1 MSLRNG
7 ALTLLALL
15 ILLLSP
21 LIVCAL
27 VLALGLQALCIVV
40 SWAFRICLIL
50 VGFAAALAMFFLS
63 FVFIGSPYVGC
74 QVGGVLVC
82 LQACYYLVAFVLALF
97 GKAVPSVGNHSNFVL
112 PGAAAAGSLS

>member
-1 MSLRNG
+1 MSLSNG

-50 VGFAAALAMFFLS
+50 VGFAAVLAMFFLS
-63 FVFIGSPYVGC
+63 FGFIGSPYVTC
-74 QVGGVLVC
+74 QVAGVLAC
-82 LQACYYLVAFVLALF
+82 LQACCYLVSFVLALF
-97 GKAVPSVGNHSNFVL
+97 GKGVPSVGNHNFVL

>member
-1 MSLRNG
+1 MG
-7 ALTLLALL
+7 DAD
-15 ILLLSP
+15 
-21 LIVCAL
+21 AL
-27 VLALGLQALCIVV
+27 VALHSDFDGLGPTVRLAPAVLWDQ
-40 SWAFRICLIL
+40 
-50 VGFAAALAMFFLS
+50 FFLS

-97 GKAVPSVGNHSNFVL
+97 GKAVPSVGNHNNFVL